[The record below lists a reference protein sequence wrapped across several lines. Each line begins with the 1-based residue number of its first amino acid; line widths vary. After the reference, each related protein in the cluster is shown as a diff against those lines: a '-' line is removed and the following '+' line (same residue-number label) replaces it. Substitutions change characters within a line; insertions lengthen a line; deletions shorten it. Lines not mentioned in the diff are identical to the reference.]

1 MEKFNIKSF
10 SLVIAK
16 GKNMSHGLMVIKHY
30 NSDIGITW
38 KLLEVIDGSQ
48 PQRF

>member
-1 MEKFNIKSF
+1 MEKSNIKSF

-38 KLLEVIDGSQ
+38 KLLEVMEESQ